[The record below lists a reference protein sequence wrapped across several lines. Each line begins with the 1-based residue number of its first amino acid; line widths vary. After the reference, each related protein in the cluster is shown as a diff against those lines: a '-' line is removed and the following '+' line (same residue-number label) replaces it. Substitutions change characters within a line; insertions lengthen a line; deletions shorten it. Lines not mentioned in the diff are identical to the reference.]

1 MSKYCMMSLM
11 MRRENAAADVDA
23 FSFAAQMADLLTKIM
38 PRLTTDELAFLI
50 RAGGK
55 IYDAGMKECGS
66 GVPLED
72 LFPAEENL
80 DFGLGRGGFRKI
92 SYRRS

>member
-1 MSKYCMMSLM
+1 MSSKYCIMSLM
-11 MRRENAAADVDA
+11 MRKENSACEVDPFT
-23 FSFAAQMADLLTKIM
+23 FSAQMAELLAKIAFKLD
-38 PRLTTDELAFLI
+38 PEELAFLI

-55 IYDAGMKECGS
+55 IYEAGVKEAGT

-80 DFGLGRGGFRKI
+80 NPWLNRGGFRKKP
-92 SYRRS
+92 YR